1 MGVRY
6 FLSNLVFKIRY
17 ERSVQIGIFISFLI
31 IVNAGV
37 WGGILYAVNAEASKI
52 VVQDEYLPVIN
63 ERENIGEDVIVER
76 RLDGMMVSSE
86 DSNKPPIG
94 VMIENAAFDQVRP
107 QYGLSKALV
116 IYEVI
121 VESGITRFMA
131 VFAGDDVPQI
141 GPVRSARPTYLE
153 FASEYDAF
161 YAHAGGS
168 PEALG
173 AIDGLGIKDM
183 NALTG
188 DSRFFWRDTSRY
200 APHNLFTSWELLT
213 TALGEKDFEDE
224 VPDFM
229 AWNFKD
235 EKLPEERTSE
245 EKQVKIFFSKPSY
258 DVEWNYNKDNNYY
271 TRING
276 GELQHDAGND
286 ETLSAKN
293 IIVQIV
299 PPLIAAGEKGR
310 VNFNVTGEGLAYIFR
325 DGEIIEGTWQ
335 KEDRLARTI
344 YYDGNK
350 EEVELIRG
358 NTWVEILPE
367 DRSFEYK

>member
-1 MGVRY
+1 MEVRY
-6 FLSNLVFKIRY
+6 FLSNLIFKIRY
-17 ERSVQIGIFISFLI
+17 ERSIQIGILISFLVA
-31 IVNAGV
+31 VNIGV
-37 WGGILYAVNAEASKI
+37 WGGILYALNASETQA
-52 VVQDEYLPVIN
+52 VEQVAYLP
-63 ERENIGEDVIVER
+63 EIGERDDSGDGAVLER
-76 RLDGMMVSSE
+76 RLDGMMVSAQ
-86 DSNKPPIG
+86 DANKPPIA

-131 VFAGDDVPQI
+131 VFAGDDIPQI

-168 PEALG
+168 PEALSS
-173 AIDGLGIKDM
+173 IEGLGIKDM

-188 DSRFFWRDTSRY
+188 DSRFFWRDTSRF
-200 APHNLFTSWELLT
+200 APHNLYTSWQLLT
-213 TALGEKDFEDE
+213 TALKEKGFNEKT
-224 VPDFM
+224 PDFI
-229 AWNFKD
+229 AWNFKNG
-235 EKLPEERTSE
+235 KPAEERTE
-245 EKQVKIFFSKPSY
+245 EQRQIKLFFSNPSY
-258 DVEWNYNKDNNYY
+258 DVEWNYDKENNYY

-276 GELQHDAGND
+276 GELQHDALNQ

-293 IIVQIV
+293 VIVQIV
-299 PPLIAAGEKGR
+299 PPLIPAGEKGR

-325 DGEIIEGTWQ
+325 DGEIIEGTW
-335 KEDRLARTI
+335 KKKDRLSRTI
-344 YYDGNK
+344 YFDNNK
-350 EEVELIRG
+350 QEVELIRG

-367 DRSFEYK
+367 DRTFEYK